1 MPSFN
6 HLHVHTQYSL
16 LDGAADITTLM
27 KKAKADGM
35 KSLAITDH
43 GNMFGVFKFASEAE
57 KFGIKPIFGCEFYV
71 VEDRHKKQFT
81 KENHDIRYHQLL
93 LAKNEQGYKNLVK
106 LCSLGYTEGLYSK
119 WPRVDK
125 ELILQYHEGL
135 IATTCCIGAEIPQ
148 TILRKG
154 EAAGEELFKWWLN
167 VFGEDYYVEL
177 QRHNLSEQDTVNEVL
192 LGFAKKYN
200 VKTIATNDS
209 HYVEQKDWKAH
220 EILLCINTGD
230 VLSTPVGDG
239 KNQRFAF
246 PNDQFYFKKQAEM
259 EKLFHDVPQAL
270 DFTNEIVDKV
280 ESLTLKRN
288 ILLPHYPIPL
298 GFEDA
303 NGYLRH
309 ITFEGARKKYG
320 SITSEIEQRLNY
332 ELGIITQMQFAGY
345 FLIVADFIDAGKKL
359 GVLVGPGRGSA
370 AGSAVAFS
378 IGITNIDPLKYNLL
392 FERFLNPERV
402 SMPDIDT
409 DFDDAGRQK
418 VIDYVVEKYGRNQV
432 AQIVTFGSMAAKSSI
447 KDVARVME
455 LPLAEA
461 NAITKLVP
469 TRGIDVN
476 SDKNLPKIFEN
487 VFELRDMLKGKDLK
501 AQTLNMARELEG
513 SIRNSGIHASAIIIA
528 PDDITNHIP
537 VCTSKEST
545 LLITQFEGS
554 IIEGAG
560 MLKMDFLGLKTLTII
575 KECLDLIRR
584 NHNIEINV
592 DEIPLDDL
600 KTIELFQR
608 GDTVAVFQFEKDFAR
623 KCLREM
629 KPTHI
634 EDLIAMN
641 ALNRPGPMEFIPLYI
656 RRKHQK
662 EKIEYPHPL
671 LEEILKPTYGI
682 MVYQEQIMQA
692 AQIIAGYSLG
702 SADILRRAMGKKD
715 KEKMAKEREKF
726 VNGALEKNKIPATK
740 ANEIFDVMERFAEY
754 GFNRSH
760 SAAYAVVAFQTA
772 YLKSHYPAEFMAAVL
787 TNNLSNMDE
796 ITFFMDECKR
806 MSIPILGPDINESGM
821 NFTVNQKGEIRFGLA
836 AVKGVGEAAVTS
848 VLEERNASG
857 SFKNIFD
864 FAKRVNSRTVNKKC
878 FESLACSGTFDGFKE
893 YHRAQYF
900 FTDIKDNSTGI
911 EKIIRHGSNSSS
923 TQNKNQHSLFGEVA
937 FAETS
942 VPKLPICEPWNNLEQ
957 LKKEKE
963 FLGFYLSG
971 HPLDQFRFE
980 LKHFN
985 THRIEE
991 LQDLKPLLSRE
1002 VAFGGMITE
1011 AEHRVSKNGKPFG
1024 SFTIEDFSESI
1035 RMNLFSEDYFKN
1047 KHLLEPGNFVFLKCK
1062 VQLRYNATDVY
1073 ELKIISMQL
1082 LSEVGARMAK
1092 NITLSIPLQ
1101 IVSDDFL
1108 KTFDTMAKQH
1118 PGNCQLRFNVFD
1130 NDEKIS
1136 LSMASRKARVM
1147 LDRELIDYLEAIP
1160 EVKYHLNG

>member
-1 MPSFN
+1 
-6 HLHVHTQYSL
+6 
-16 LDGAADITTLM
+16 
-27 KKAKADGM
+27 
-35 KSLAITDH
+35 
-43 GNMFGVFKFASEAE
+43 
-57 KFGIKPIFGCEFYV
+57 
-71 VEDRHKKQFT
+71 
-81 KENHDIRYHQLL
+81 
-93 LAKNEQGYKNLVK
+93 
-106 LCSLGYTEGLYSK
+106 
-119 WPRVDK
+119 
-125 ELILQYHEGL
+125 
-135 IATTCCIGAEIPQ
+135 
-148 TILRKG
+148 
-154 EAAGEELFKWWLN
+154 
-167 VFGEDYYVEL
+167 
-177 QRHNLSEQDTVNEVL
+177 
-192 LGFAKKYN
+192 
-200 VKTIATNDS
+200 
-209 HYVEQKDWKAH
+209 
-220 EILLCINTGD
+220 
-230 VLSTPVGDG
+230 
-239 KNQRFAF
+239 
-246 PNDQFYFKKQAEM
+246 QFYFKTQAEM
-259 EKLFHDVPQAL
+259 EKLFSDIPEAL

-280 ESLTLKRN
+280 ETLSLKRN
-288 ILLPHYPIPL
+288 ILLPHYPIPDNYK
-298 GFEDA
+298 DA
-303 NGYLRH
+303 ETFLRH
-309 ITFEGARKKYG
+309 LTFEGARKKYG
-320 SITSEIEQRLNY
+320 NVTAEIEQRLNF
-332 ELGIITQMQFAGY
+332 ELGIITQMGFAGY
-345 FLIVADFIDAGKKL
+345 FLIVSDFIDAGKKL

-370 AGSAVAFS
+370 AGSAVAYS

-392 FERFLNPERV
+392 FERFLNPERIT
-402 SMPDIDT
+402 MPDIDT

-469 TRGIDVN
+469 TRGIDL
-476 SDKNLPKIFEN
+476 SADKNLPKIFES
-487 VFELRDMLKGKDLK
+487 VYELRDMLKGSDLK
-501 AQTLNMARELEG
+501 SKTLHMALELEG

-528 PDDITNHIP
+528 PDEITNHIP

-545 LLITQFEGS
+545 LLITQFEGN
-554 IIEGAG
+554 IIEGSG

-575 KECLDLIRR
+575 KECLGLIRI

-623 KCLREM
+623 RCLREM
-629 KPTHI
+629 KPTDI

-692 AQIIAGYSLG
+692 AQLIAGYSLG

-726 VNGALEKNKIPATK
+726 VKGAQEKNNIPAAK

-806 MSIPILGPDINESGM
+806 MNIPILGPDINESGM
-821 NFTVNQKGEIRFGLA
+821 NFTVNKKGEIRFGLA

-848 VLEERNASG
+848 VLEERNTSG

-878 FESLACSGTFDGFKE
+878 FESLVCSGTFDCFKE

-900 FTDIKDNSTGI
+900 FTDAKDNSNGI
-911 EKIIRHGSNSSS
+911 EKIIRYGSNSSS
-923 TQNKNQHSLFGEVA
+923 TENKNQHSLFGDIA
-937 FAETS
+937 FAETV
-942 VPKLPICEPWNNLEQ
+942 VPKLPLCEPWSNLEQ

-963 FLGFYLSG
+963 YLGFYLSG

-985 THRIEE
+985 SHRIEE
-991 LQDLKPLLSRE
+991 LQDLKPLNSRE
-1002 VAFGGMITE
+1002 VSFGGMITE
-1011 AEHRVSKNGKPFG
+1011 AEHRMSKNGKPFG
-1024 SFTIEDFSESI
+1024 SFTVEDFSESI
-1035 RMNLFSEDYFKN
+1035 RMILFSEDYLKQ

-1062 VQLRYNATDVY
+1062 VQTRYNSSDVY
-1073 ELKIISMQL
+1073 ELKILTMQL
-1082 LSEVGARMAK
+1082 LQEVGARMAK
-1092 NITLSIPLQ
+1092 NITLTIPLRL
-1101 IVSDDFL
+1101 VSDDFL

-1118 PGNCQLRFNVFD
+1118 PGNCQLRFNIFD

-1136 LSMASRKARVM
+1136 LSMASRKSRVM
-1147 LDRELIDYLEAIP
+1147 LDKDLIDYLETIP

>member
-16 LDGAADITTLM
+16 LDGAADITALM
-27 KKAKADGM
+27 EKAKADGM

-43 GNMFGVFKFASEAE
+43 GNMFGVFRFAAEAE
-57 KFGIKPIFGCEFYV
+57 RFGIKPIFGCEFYL

-81 KENHDIRYHQLL
+81 RENLDTRYHQLL

-119 WPRVDK
+119 WPRIDK

-135 IATTCCIGAEIPQ
+135 IATTCCIGAEVPQ
-148 TILRKG
+148 TILHKG
-154 EAAGEELFKWWLN
+154 EAAAEELFKWWLN
-167 VFGEDYYVEL
+167 LFGEDYYVEL
-177 QRHNLSEQDTVNEVL
+177 QRHNLKDQDTVNNVL
-192 LGFAKKYN
+192 LGFAKKHN
-200 VKTIATNDS
+200 VKVIATNDS

-230 VLSTPVGDG
+230 LLSTPIGEG

-246 PNDQFYFKKQAEM
+246 PNDQFYFKSQDEM
-259 EKLFHDVPQAL
+259 GKLFADVPQAL
-270 DFTNEIVDKV
+270 DFTNEIVGKV
-280 ESLTLKRN
+280 DTLSLKRN
-288 ILLPHYPIPL
+288 ILLPHYPIPEN
-298 GFEDA
+298 FKDA
-303 NGYLRH
+303 DTFLRH
-309 ITFEGARKKYG
+309 LTFEGAKKKYG
-320 SITSEIEQRLNY
+320 SITSEVEQRLNF
-332 ELGIITQMQFAGY
+332 ELSIITQMGFAGY

-359 GVLVGPGRGSA
+359 GVVVGPGRGSA
-370 AGSAVAFS
+370 AGSAVAYC
-378 IGITNIDPLKYNLL
+378 IGITNIDPVKYNLL
-392 FERFLNPERV
+392 FERFLNPERIT
-402 SMPDIDT
+402 MPDIDT

-418 VIDYVVEKYGRNQV
+418 VIDYVVDKYGRNQV

-455 LPLAEA
+455 LPLDTA

-469 TRGIDVN
+469 VRGIDLN
-476 SDKNLPKIFEN
+476 SSKNLPKIFDA
-487 VFELRDMLKGKDLK
+487 VFELKDMLKGNDLR
-501 AQTLNMARELEG
+501 AQTLKMALELEG
-513 SIRNSGIHASAIIIA
+513 SIRNLGIHASAVIIA

-545 LLITQFEGS
+545 LLITQFEGN

-560 MLKMDFLGLKTLTII
+560 MLKMDFLGLKTLTIM
-575 KECLDLIRR
+575 KECQDLIRG
-584 NHNIEINV
+584 NHGIEINV
-592 DEIPLDDL
+592 DEIPLDDE
-600 KTIELFQR
+600 KTLELFQR

-623 KCLREM
+623 RCLREM

-662 EKIEYPHPL
+662 EKIEYPHLL
-671 LEEILKPTYGI
+671 LEEILRPTYGI

-692 AQIIAGYSLG
+692 AQIVAGYSLG

-726 VNGALEKNKIPATK
+726 VKGALEKNKIGGDK

-772 YLKSHYPAEFMAAVL
+772 YLKAHYPAEFMAAVL
-787 TNNLSNMDE
+787 TNNLNNIDE

-806 MSIPILGPDINESGM
+806 MSIPILGPDINESRM
-821 NFTVNQKGEIRFGLA
+821 NFTVNQNGEIRFGLA
-836 AVKGVGEAAVTS
+836 AVKGVGEAAATS
-848 VLEERNASG
+848 VLEERTAAG

-864 FAKRVNSRTVNKKC
+864 FAKRVNSRSVNKKC
-878 FESLACSGTFDGFKE
+878 FESLVYSGAFDCFKE

-900 FTDIKDNSTGI
+900 FTDTNNSSGI
-911 EKIIRHGSNSSS
+911 EKIIRFGTGSAADL
-923 TQNKNQHSLFGEVA
+923 NKNQHSLFGDVE
-937 FAETS
+937 FAAPAQ
-942 VPKLPICEPWNNLEQ
+942 PKLPLCEPWSDLER

-971 HPLDQFRFE
+971 HPLNQFRFE

-985 THRIEE
+985 THNIEE
-991 LQDLKPLLSRE
+991 MQDLKPLLSRE
-1002 VAFGGMITE
+1002 VSFGGMITE

-1024 SFTIEDFSESI
+1024 SFTVEDFTGSV
-1035 RMNLFSEDYFKN
+1035 RLNLFSEDYLKQ
-1047 KHLLEPGNFVFLKCK
+1047 KHMMEMGGFVFLKCK
-1062 VQLRYNATDVY
+1062 VQLRFNASDVY
-1073 ELKIISMQL
+1073 ELKILTMQL
-1082 LSEVGARMAK
+1082 LQEVSARMAK
-1092 NITLSIPLQ
+1092 NITLTIPLQ
-1101 IVSDDFL
+1101 LVSDDFL
-1108 KTFDTMAKQH
+1108 KTFENMTKQH
-1118 PGNCQLRFNVFD
+1118 PGNCQLRFNIFD

-1136 LSMASRKARVM
+1136 LSMASRKSRVT
-1147 LDRELIDYLEAIP
+1147 LDKELIDYLDAMP
-1160 EVKYHLNG
+1160 EVKYHLNS